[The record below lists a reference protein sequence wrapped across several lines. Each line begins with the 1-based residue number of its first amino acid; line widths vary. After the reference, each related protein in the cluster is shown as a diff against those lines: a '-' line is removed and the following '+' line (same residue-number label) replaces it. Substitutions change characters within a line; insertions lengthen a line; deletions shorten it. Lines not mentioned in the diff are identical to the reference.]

1 MDGYVLLEKGNP
13 QAGGQCGLLNS
24 ASFPTFA

>member
-1 MDGYVLLEKGNP
+1 MKGYVLLEKGNK
-13 QAGGQCGLLNS
+13 QDGGQCGILMS